1 MTSLRFRA
9 LDESGPGRAGRLGP
23 ELVRLWP
30 AYQAW
35 FRRDGDAARPDY
47 RTCRAMLGHHLPELV
62 PVYDQLLASLGAD
75 EEQARFLSLW
85 CPPAFIHGC
94 TQVVW
99 LRPPCGLVRNY
110 DYPPG
115 ACEALLLRSAWL
127 GSPVLAM
134 ADCLWGAL
142 DGMNAAGLVVSLAF
156 GGRRAE
162 GPGFGVTLVLRYIL
176 ETCRTAA
183 EGLAVLQRV
192 PVHLAYNIALLDRGG
207 GWCSV
212 AIAPDRPPKVRRE
225 PYSANRQ
232 GQHAWPDDRRLAD
245 TVRREAVLEACLDH
259 PAQTVDG
266 LVQRFL
272 SRPLHRPVSE
282 GGWGT
287 LYTAAY
293 RPAEGTMELR
303 WPHQRWRQSLAGFTE
318 GERVVFYG

>member
-9 LDESGPGRAGRLGP
+9 IDEPGPGLRLGS
-23 ELVRLWP
+23 EFARLWP
-30 AYQAW
+30 TYRAR
-35 FRRDGDAARPDY
+35 FLRNGGSTRPDY
-47 RTCRAMLGHHLPELV
+47 QTCRAMLGRHMPELV
-62 PVYDQLLASLGAD
+62 PVYDRLLAGLGAD
-75 EEQARFLSLW
+75 EDQAGFLSLW
-85 CPPAFIHGC
+85 CPPTFIHGC

-99 LRPPCGLVRNY
+99 LWRPYGLVRNY
-110 DYPPG
+110 DYPPDL
-115 ACEALLLRSAWL
+115 CEALLLRSAWL

-162 GPGFGVTLVLRYIL
+162 GPGFGITLVLRYIL

-183 EGLAVLQRV
+183 EGLTVLRRV
-192 PVHLAYNIALLDRGG
+192 PVHLAYNIALLDRDG

-212 AIAPDRPPKVRRE
+212 AIAPDRPPEVRRE

-232 GQHAWPDDRRLAD
+232 GQHAWPDDLRLAD
-245 TVRREAVLEACLDH
+245 TVRREAVLGACLDN
-259 PAQTVDG
+259 PAQTMDS
-266 LVQRFL
+266 LVRRFL
-272 SRPLHRPVSE
+272 DRPLHRPVSE

-293 RPAEGTMELR
+293 RPTEGTMELC
-303 WPHQRWRQSLAGFTE
+303 WPHQRWRQSLAAFTE
-318 GERVVFYG
+318 GERVAFYA